1 MSSMKRYKDGPTMKK
16 DEETGRPK
24 VGKREEAADKV
35 QEGMDGVKMEEKGD
49 MHARH
54 SLDRHM
60 MHAKHEHEHLMHKE
74 GGKEEMHG
82 RHEKEHKEMH
92 GRHEKEMHGETGEKM
107 IEKSK
112 EKPMN
117 KE

>member
-1 MSSMKRYKDGPTMKK
+1 MKK

-24 VGKREEAADKV
+24 VGKREEEADKV
-35 QEGMDGVKMEEKGD
+35 QEGMEGVKMEEKGD
-49 MHARH
+49 EHAHH

-60 MHAKHEHEHLMHKE
+60 MHAKHEHEHAMHKG
-74 GGKEEMHG
+74 GGKEEMHK
-82 RHEKEHKEMH
+82 RHHEEMKSMHK
-92 GRHEKEMHGETGEKM
+92 RHEKEMHGESGEKM

-112 EKPMN
+112 EKPDN